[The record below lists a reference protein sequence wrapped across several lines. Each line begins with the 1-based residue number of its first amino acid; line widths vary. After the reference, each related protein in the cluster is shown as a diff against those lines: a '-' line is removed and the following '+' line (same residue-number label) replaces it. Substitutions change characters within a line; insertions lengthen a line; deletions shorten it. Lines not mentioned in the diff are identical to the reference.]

1 MGWAGT
7 SKRFTNWCRALDKP
21 ESILYFSFHIL
32 KHFVNIAVFFLLPLL
47 ASSQYYLRGQVKDEA
62 GNLLQNAVVYL
73 HSTGYYYYSTTEG
86 TFSIPNEK
94 RKDSITVSLAGYV
107 KQKLAI
113 EENSLLEIKLRKA
126 AFAKNT
132 SVNKLVSL
140 TENLKRETQQQ
151 WFSGDETYASIIE
164 NQFINT
170 TAYPT
175 TGLTLNIDKA
185 SYSNVR
191 RFLSM
196 NTSVPPDAV
205 RIEEMLN
212 YFNLDYQEP
221 ANNKTF
227 EIKATLTACPWNS
240 DNQLLFAQLT
250 SKKLNL
256 DSLPPTHLVF
266 LIDVSGSMDMPNR
279 LPLLKEGFK
288 SLVKNL
294 RAKDSVSVVVYGGT
308 IGVVL
313 PTSGGDE
320 KDKILKAIDSLQ
332 PGGSTPGES
341 GIKLAYSVARNHFIK
356 EGNNRIILAT
366 DGDFN
371 VGIKTDEELDE
382 MITTQRQFGIY
393 LTCIGVGMGNYK
405 DSKIQTLAKKGHG
418 NFAYFD
424 SYAEAEK
431 VLLTEYMQTL
441 YTVADDA
448 YLNVEFDPDF
458 VKQYRVIGFDNKVG
472 AIKDV
477 QATIE
482 GGDIGSGYSSLIA
495 FEITPTQ
502 QAKLANVTNKPGTPV
517 SFNLRYRETPD
528 TVHILH
534 LSETPSIQFT
544 PFNKLPSDYKFAGA
558 VMMFGSLIRKSKF
571 VKDISW
577 NDVLELATASAA
589 KDNYSQQEF
598 ISLVQKAKTIYGKKK
613 KRGREKE

>member
-1 MGWAGT
+1 ML
-7 SKRFTNWCRALDKP
+7 AL
-21 ESILYFSFHIL
+21 
-32 KHFVNIAVFFLLPLL
+32 
-47 ASSQYYLRGQVKDEA
+47 SQYYLRGQVKDEA
-62 GNLLQNAVVYL
+62 GNVLQNASIYL
-73 HSTGYYYYSTTEG
+73 RSNGLFYYSTTEG
-86 TFSIPNEK
+86 TFSISSDK
-94 RKDSITVSLAGYV
+94 KSDSITVSLAGYL
-107 KQKLAI
+107 KQNLAI
-113 EENSLLEIKLRKA
+113 EDNSFADIRLKKT

-140 TENLKRETQQQ
+140 TQNLKRETQTQ
-151 WFSGDETYASIIE
+151 WFTGDETYASIIE

-196 NTSVPPDAV
+196 DASVPPDAV

-212 YFNLDYQEP
+212 YFNLDYREP
-221 ANNKTF
+221 PANKTF
-227 EIKATLTACPWNS
+227 EISTTLTECPWNEN
-240 DNQLLFAQLT
+240 NQLLFAQIT

-288 SLVKNL
+288 SLTRNL
-294 RAKDSVSVVVYGGT
+294 RTKDSVSIVVYGGT
-308 IGVVL
+308 VGVYL
-313 PTSGGDE
+313 PTISGGE
-320 KDKILKAIDSLQ
+320 KDSILKAIDSLQ

-341 GIKLAYSVARNHFIK
+341 GVKLAYSVARNHFIK
-356 EGNNRIILAT
+356 DGNNRIILAT

-371 VGIKTDEELDE
+371 VGLKTDEELDE
-382 MITTQRQFGIY
+382 MITQQRQLGIY
-393 LTCIGVGMGNYK
+393 LTCLGVGMGNYK

-418 NFAYFD
+418 NFAYID

-448 YLNVEFDPDF
+448 YLDVQFDPDF

-472 AIKDV
+472 AIKDI

-495 FEITPTQ
+495 FEIIPTQ
-502 QAKLANVTNKPGTPV
+502 SLKDISANHSKGTPV
-517 SFNLRYRETPD
+517 SFNLRYRNTPD
-528 TVHILH
+528 TAHIYH
-534 LSETPSIQFT
+534 LEETPSVKFT
-544 PFNKLPSDYKFAGA
+544 PFDSLSKAYRFAST
-558 VMMFGSLIRKSKF
+558 VVMFGSLLRKSKF
-571 VKDISW
+571 VKDVSW
-577 NDVLELATASAA
+577 SDVLEMATASAA
-589 KDNYSQQEF
+589 NDNYSQQEF
-598 ISLVQKAKTIYGKKK
+598 VALAQKAKTLYSKKK
-613 KRGREKE
+613 KKSRDKTD

>member
-1 MGWAGT
+1 ML
-7 SKRFTNWCRALDKP
+7 AL
-21 ESILYFSFHIL
+21 
-32 KHFVNIAVFFLLPLL
+32 
-47 ASSQYYLRGQVKDEA
+47 SQYYLRGQVKDEE
-62 GNLLQNAVVYL
+62 GNVLQNAAVCL
-73 HSTGYYYYSTTEG
+73 QSTGIFYYSTTEG
-86 TFSIPNEK
+86 TFTIPSDK
-94 RKDSITVSLAGYV
+94 KSDSVTISLAGYL
-107 KQKLAI
+107 KQKLI
-113 EENSLLEIKLRKA
+113 VEDN
-126 AFAKNT
+126 AFVEVRLKKTAFTKNT

-140 TENLKRETQQQ
+140 TQNLKRETQTQ

-196 NTSVPPDAV
+196 DATVPPDAV

-212 YFNLDYQEP
+212 YFNLDYHEP
-221 ANNKTF
+221 PANKTF
-227 EIKATLTACPWNS
+227 DISTTLTDCPWNEN
-240 DNQLLFAQLT
+240 NQLLFAQIT

-288 SLVKNL
+288 SLAKNL
-294 RAKDSVSVVVYGGT
+294 RAKDSVSIVVYGGT
-308 IGVVL
+308 VGVIL
-313 PTSGGDE
+313 PTTGGNE
-320 KDKILKAIDSLQ
+320 KNLILKIIDSLQ

-341 GIKLAYSVARNHFIK
+341 GIKLAYSVARNHLIK
-356 EGNNRIILAT
+356 NGNNRIILAT

-371 VGIKTDEELDE
+371 VGLKTDEELDE
-382 MITTQRQFGIY
+382 MITQQRQLGIY
-393 LTCIGVGMGNYK
+393 LTCLGVGMGNYK

-418 NFAYFD
+418 NFAYID

-448 YLNVEFDPDF
+448 YLDVQFDPDF

-472 AIKDV
+472 AIKDI

-502 QAKLANVTNKPGTPV
+502 NLKTITDGNWKSTPV
-517 SFNLRYRETPD
+517 SFNLRYRNTPD
-528 TVHILH
+528 TVHIFH
-534 LSETPSIQFT
+534 LKEMPSVQYT
-544 PFNKLPSDYKFAGA
+544 PFDSLSNGYKFASA
-558 VMMFGSLIRKSKF
+558 VLMFGSLVRKSKF
-571 VKDISW
+571 VKEVSW
-577 NDVLELATASAA
+577 NDILEIANASAA

-598 ISLVQKAKTIYGKKK
+598 ISLVQKAKTIYGKKRK
-613 KRGREKE
+613 KSKDKTD

>member
-1 MGWAGT
+1 MI
-7 SKRFTNWCRALDKP
+7 SRSQFCIFLSD
-21 ESILYFSFHIL
+21 IL
-32 KHFVNIAVFFLLPLL
+32 KRFVNIVILFVLPLL

-62 GNLLQNAVVYL
+62 GNVLQNAVIYL

-86 TFSIPNEK
+86 TFTISSDK
-94 RKDSITVSLAGYV
+94 KSDSITVSLDGYL

-113 EENSLLEIKLRKA
+113 EDKAFLEIRLRKTV
-126 AFAKNT
+126 FTKNT

-140 TENLKRETQQQ
+140 TQNLKRETQQQ

-164 NQFINT
+164 NQFINA

-185 SYSNVR
+185 SYSNIR
-191 RFLSM
+191 RFLFM
-196 NTSVPPDAV
+196 DAPAPPDAV

-212 YFNLDYQEP
+212 YFNFDYKEP
-221 ANNKTF
+221 ADNKTF
-227 EIKATLTACPWNS
+227 SIKATLTECPWN
-240 DNQLLFAQLT
+240 DQNELLFAQIT
-250 SKKLNL
+250 SRKLNL
-256 DSLPPTHLVF
+256 DSLPQTHLVF

-288 SLVKNL
+288 SLTKNL
-294 RAKDSVSVVVYGGT
+294 RDKDSVSVVVYGGT
-308 IGVVL
+308 VGVIL
-313 PTSGGDE
+313 PTTGGNE

-356 EGNNRIILAT
+356 DGNNRIILAT

-371 VGIKTDEELDE
+371 VGLKTDEELDE
-382 MITTQRQFGIY
+382 MITLQRQYGIY
-393 LTCIGVGMGNYK
+393 LTCVGVGMGNYK

-424 SYAEAEK
+424 SYSEAEK
-431 VLLTEYMQTL
+431 VLLTEYLQTL

-448 YLNVEFDPDF
+448 YLDVQFDPDF

-502 QAKLANVTNKPGTPV
+502 NAKSLNDSHGTTTPI
-517 SFNLRYRETPD
+517 SFNLRYRNTPD
-528 TVHILH
+528 TAHILH
-534 LSETPSIQFT
+534 LKETPSVQFT
-544 PFNKLPSDYKFAGA
+544 PFDSLSRDYKFASA
-558 VMMFGSLIRKSKF
+558 VVMFGSLIRKSKF
-571 VKDISW
+571 VKDVSW
-577 NDVLELATASAA
+577 NDILEIANASAA

-598 ISLVQKAKTIYGKKK
+598 ISLVQKAKTIYSKKK
-613 KRGREKE
+613 KKGKDKTD

>member
-1 MGWAGT
+1 L
-7 SKRFTNWCRALDKP
+7 KR
-21 ESILYFSFHIL
+21 
-32 KHFVNIAVFFLLPLL
+32 FVNIVLLSLSPLL
-47 ASSQYYLRGQVKDEA
+47 ALSQYYLRGQVKDEA
-62 GNLLQNAVVYL
+62 GNLLQNAAVYVQ
-73 HSTGYYYYSTTEG
+73 STGYYYYSTTEG
-86 TFSIPNEK
+86 TFSIPSDK
-94 RKDSITVSLAGYV
+94 KIDSITVSLDGYL
-107 KQKLAI
+107 KQKLAV
-113 EENSLLEIKLRKA
+113 EDNFFLEIQLKKT

-132 SVNKLVSL
+132 SVNKLVSF
-140 TENLKRETQQQ
+140 TQNLKRETQTQ
-151 WFSGDETYASIIE
+151 WFTGDETYASIIE
-164 NQFINT
+164 NQFINA

-196 NTSVPPDAV
+196 DASVPPDAV

-212 YFNLDYQEP
+212 YFNFNYTEP
-221 ANNKTF
+221 PDNKTF
-227 EIKATLTACPWNS
+227 DIKATLTNCPWNEE
-240 DNQLLFAQLT
+240 NQLLFAQIT
-250 SKKLNL
+250 SKKLKL

-279 LPLLKEGFK
+279 LPLLKEAFK
-288 SLVKNL
+288 SLARNL

-308 IGVVL
+308 IGVIL
-313 PTSGGDE
+313 PTTGGNE
-320 KDKILKAIDSLQ
+320 KDKILKTIDSLQ

-356 EGNNRIILAT
+356 GGNNRIILAT

-371 VGIKTDEELDE
+371 VGLKTDEELDA
-382 MITTQRQFGIY
+382 MITKQRQLGIY
-393 LTCIGVGMGNYK
+393 LTCLGVGMGNYK

-418 NFAYFD
+418 NFAYID
-424 SYAEAEK
+424 GYAEAEK

-448 YLNVEFDPDF
+448 YLDVQFNPDF

-472 AIKDV
+472 AIKDI

-502 QAKLANVTNKPGTPV
+502 NLRQLSEAGGESSPV
-517 SFNLRYRETPD
+517 NFNLRYRNTPD
-528 TVHILH
+528 TGHVFH
-534 LSETPSIQFT
+534 LREDPSVAFT
-544 PFNKLPSDYKFAGA
+544 PFDSLPSCYRFAAA
-558 VMMFGSLIRKSKF
+558 VVMFGSLLRDSKF
-571 VKDISW
+571 VKNVSW
-577 NDVLELATASAA
+577 NQILDIANHSAA

-598 ISLVQKAKTIYGKKK
+598 ISLIQKAKWIYGKKK
-613 KRGREKE
+613 KKKWFR

>member
-1 MGWAGT
+1 MISPNQFCIFLST
-7 SKRFTNWCRALDKP
+7 
-21 ESILYFSFHIL
+21 IL
-32 KHFVNIAVFFLLPLL
+32 KHIVNIAILFCLPLL
-47 ASSQYYLRGQVKDEA
+47 ASTQYYLRGQVKDEV
-62 GNLLQNAVVYL
+62 GNLLQNASVYL
-73 HSTGYYYYSTTEG
+73 HSTGYYYYSTSEG
-86 TFSIPNEK
+86 TFTIPTDK
-94 RKDSITVSLAGYV
+94 KKDSITVCLDGYL

-113 EENSLLEIKLRKA
+113 EDNSFLEIRLRKT

-151 WFSGDETYASIIE
+151 WFSGDETYASIVE
-164 NQFINT
+164 NQFVNA
-170 TAYPT
+170 TAYPN

-196 NTSVPPDAV
+196 GTSVPPDAV

-212 YFNLDYQEP
+212 YFNFDYKEP
-221 ANNKTF
+221 PDNKTF
-227 EIKATLTACPWNS
+227 KIDATLTSCPWNNQ
-240 DNQLLFAQLT
+240 NQLLFAQIT

-288 SLVKNL
+288 SLAKNL
-294 RAKDSVSVVVYGGT
+294 RAKDSVSIVVYGGT
-308 IGVVL
+308 VGVIL
-313 PTSGGDE
+313 PTTGGGE
-320 KDKILKAIDSLQ
+320 RDKILKTIDSLQ

-371 VGIKTDEELDE
+371 VGLKTDEELDE
-382 MITTQRQFGIY
+382 MITTQRQYGIY

-448 YLNVEFDPDF
+448 YLDVQFDPEF

-472 AIKDV
+472 AIKDIK
-477 QATIE
+477 ATIE
-482 GGDIGSGYSSLIA
+482 GGDIGSGYSSVIA

-502 QAKLANVTNKPGTPV
+502 QAKSVNGSRWTYAPI
-517 SFNLRYRETPD
+517 SFNLRYRNTPD
-528 TVHILH
+528 TVHVLH
-534 LSETPSIQFT
+534 MKETPSIEFT
-544 PFNKLPSDYKFAGA
+544 PFDSLHRDYRFATA
-558 VMMFGSLIRKSKF
+558 VTMFGSLLRKSKF
-571 VKDISW
+571 VKEVSW
-577 NDVLELATASAA
+577 NEVLAIANAAAT
-589 KDNYSQQEF
+589 KDDYSQQEF
-598 ISLVQKAKTIYGKKK
+598 IALVQKAKAIYGKKK
-613 KRGREKE
+613 KKGRDRAD

>member
-1 MGWAGT
+1 L
-7 SKRFTNWCRALDKP
+7 KRFINIG
-21 ESILYFSFHIL
+21 IL
-32 KHFVNIAVFFLLPLL
+32 FLSPLL
-47 ASSQYYLRGQVKDEA
+47 ALSQYYLRGQVKDEA
-62 GNLLQNAVVYL
+62 GNILQNAAVCL
-73 HSTGYYYYSTTEG
+73 HSTGLFYYSTTEG
-86 TFSIPNEK
+86 TFSIPSDK
-94 RKDSITVSLAGYV
+94 KWDSITVSLTGYL

-113 EENSLLEIKLRKA
+113 EDNSFVEVRLKKT

-132 SVNKLVSL
+132 SINKLVSF
-140 TENLKRETQQQ
+140 TQNLKRETQTQ
-151 WFSGDETYASIIE
+151 WFTGDETYASIIE
-164 NQFINT
+164 NQFINA

-196 NTSVPPDAV
+196 DASVPPDAV

-212 YFNLDYQEP
+212 YFNLDYREP
-221 ANNKTF
+221 PPNKTF
-227 EIKATLTACPWNS
+227 EISTTLTECPWN
-240 DNQLLFAQLT
+240 DNNQLLFAQIT
-250 SKKLNL
+250 SRKLNL

-288 SLVKNL
+288 SLTRNL
-294 RAKDSVSVVVYGGT
+294 RAKDSVSIVVYGGT
-308 IGVVL
+308 VGVYL
-313 PTSGGDE
+313 PITSGTE
-320 KDKILKAIDSLQ
+320 KDSILKKIDSLQ

-341 GIKLAYSVARNHFIK
+341 GIKLAYSIARNHLIK

-371 VGIKTDEELDE
+371 VGLKTDEELDE
-382 MITTQRQFGIY
+382 MITQQRQLGIY
-393 LTCIGVGMGNYK
+393 LTCLGVGMGNYK

-418 NFAYFD
+418 NFAYID

-448 YLNVEFDPDF
+448 YLDVQFDPDF

-472 AIKDV
+472 AIKDIK
-477 QATIE
+477 ATIE

-502 QAKLANVTNKPGTPV
+502 GLKDVTASHSKSTPV
-517 SFNLRYRETPD
+517 SFNLRFRNTPD
-528 TVHILH
+528 TAHIYH
-534 LSETPSIQFT
+534 LEETPSVKFT
-544 PFNKLPSDYKFAGA
+544 PFDSLLKAYRFAST
-558 VMMFGSLIRKSKF
+558 VVMFGSLLRKSKF
-571 VKDISW
+571 VRDVSW
-577 NDVLELATASAA
+577 NDVLEMATASAA

-598 ISLVQKAKTIYGKKK
+598 VALVQKAKNLYSKKK
-613 KRGREKE
+613 KKNRDKTD

>member
-1 MGWAGT
+1 L
-7 SKRFTNWCRALDKP
+7 KRL
-21 ESILYFSFHIL
+21 
-32 KHFVNIAVFFLLPLL
+32 VNIAVLFFFPLL
-47 ASSQYYLRGQVKDEA
+47 AFSQYYLRGQVKDEA
-62 GNLLQNAVVYL
+62 GNVLQNAVIFHY
-73 HSTGYYYYSTTEG
+73 STGYYYYSTTEG
-86 TFSIPNEK
+86 TFSIPSDK
-94 RKDSITVSLAGYV
+94 KKDSITVSLEGYL

-113 EENSLLEIKLRKA
+113 ADNTFLDIRLRKT

-132 SVNKLVSL
+132 SVNKLVSF
-140 TENLKRETQQQ
+140 TQNLKRETQTQ
-151 WFSGDETYASIIE
+151 WFTGDETYASIVE
-164 NQFINT
+164 NQFINA

-196 NTSVPPDAV
+196 DVSVPPDAV

-221 ANNKTF
+221 PANKTF
-227 EIKATLTACPWNS
+227 NISTTLTDCPWNEN
-240 DNQLLFAQLT
+240 NQLLFAQIT
-250 SKKLNL
+250 SRKLNL

-288 SLVKNL
+288 SLAKNL
-294 RAKDSVSVVVYGGT
+294 RAIDSVSIVVYGGT
-308 IGVVL
+308 VGVIL
-313 PTSGGDE
+313 PTTGGAE
-320 KDKILKAIDSLQ
+320 KDSILKIIDSLQ

-341 GIKLAYSVARNHFIK
+341 GIKLAYSVARNHFIR

-371 VGIKTDEELDE
+371 VGLKTDEELDE
-382 MITTQRQFGIY
+382 MITQQRQLGIY
-393 LTCIGVGMGNYK
+393 LTCLGVGMGNYK

-418 NFAYFD
+418 NFAYID

-448 YLNVEFDPDF
+448 YLDVQFDPDF

-477 QATIE
+477 KATIE

-502 QAKLANVTNKPGTPV
+502 SLKGMNENYWKSAPV
-517 SFNLRYRETPD
+517 RFNLRYRNTPD
-528 TVHILH
+528 TVHIFH
-534 LSETPSIQFT
+534 LEERPSVKYTPLDSLS
-544 PFNKLPSDYKFAGA
+544 KSYRFASA
-558 VMMFGSLIRKSKF
+558 VLMFGSLLRKSKF
-571 VKDISW
+571 VKDVTW
-577 NDVLELATASAA
+577 NDVLEIAVTSAT
-589 KDNYSQQEF
+589 KNNYSQQEF
-598 ISLVQKAKTIYGKKK
+598 VALIQRAKNIYSKKK
-613 KRGREKE
+613 KKSKAKAD